1 MAEYIE
7 RNRLVKHYE
16 NCIDEVKNTNGI
28 TEDFEI
34 CLKALKNQPA
44 ADVAEVRRGKWEF
57 INQSTNYLEPPI
69 GDMCKCSE
77 CNFKI
82 DVSETLFKFCPNCG
96 AKMDLGD
103 DEK

>member
-7 RNRLVKHYE
+7 REKLIKHYE
-16 NCIDEVKNTNGI
+16 NCIDEVKNTNGV

-44 ADVAEVRRGKWEF
+44 VDVTEVRHGKWERKE
-57 INQSTNYLEPPI
+57 NKKVYWYACSLCGEEVPQNEY
-69 GDMCKCSE
+69 GDDYFS
-77 CNFKI
+77 
-82 DVSETLFKFCPNCG
+82 DYCPNCG

-103 DEK
+103 DE